1 MNLSFGLARTVFR
14 NLRFQNDHMSAD
26 ELRPGCSLPTKNCD
40 VGEATLLAKPRSEQV
55 FVLFQGDADKLTPVA
70 DA

>member
-1 MNLSFGLARTVFR
+1 
-14 NLRFQNDHMSAD
+14 MSAD